1 MPASNPLVGEVWLCA
16 RHPPQY
22 QPPPGLPIECP
33 FYCLVSDLERSP
45 FPPLAPPDRVVVIC
59 PRPNTPRDVSTL
71 SLRYVSIPR
80 ELFLGLFEFQL
91 LTTNLT
97 RELIV
102 FLDTWRL
109 EQRALTRDDTY
120 RMHPY
125 RALAQGL
132 IPLPEEPVVR
142 PYSFPRAL
150 LASMPPAIEE
160 PFDSPLTRLPLAGFA
175 PGILESMGPMTH
187 SVTSPIEAQ
196 MEALSVDDMIRTM
209 AQIIGLPASA
219 QVQLSDVPR
228 KPERTQWEYLLDDDD

>member
-59 PRPNTPRDVSTL
+59 PRPNTPRDVSTP

-80 ELFLGLFEFQL
+80 ELFLGLFEFQS

-102 FLDTWRL
+102 FLDTCRL

-125 RALAQGL
+125 RALAQRL
-132 IPLPEEPVVR
+132 IPLPEEPVVMQ
-142 PYSFPRAL
+142 PRSTPRVAL
-150 LASMPPAIEE
+150 PRGVGE
-160 PFDSPLTRLPLAGFA
+160 PLDSPLTRLPLAGFA

-219 QVQLSDVPR
+219 QVQLSDVPQE
-228 KPERTQWEYLLDDDD
+228 PARTQWEHLLDDDD